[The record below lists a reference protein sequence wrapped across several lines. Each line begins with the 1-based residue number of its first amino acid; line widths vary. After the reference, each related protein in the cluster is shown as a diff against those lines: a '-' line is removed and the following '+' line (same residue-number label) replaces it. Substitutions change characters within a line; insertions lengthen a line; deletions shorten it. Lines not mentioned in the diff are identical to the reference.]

1 MRERVEYGEA
11 GRQEFGQG
19 AGRQPERWAG
29 RWVRGWHGRRPAS
42 GPRPVRPAGVVVMV
56 RPVEAPRPVR
66 DVAVGSA
73 AVGPSAIG
81 SVRERVG
88 AECAGAERVGG
99 AWAGVRPPGP
109 RLLVRGTAAP
119 YGRSWATTPLRRV
132 VAGLGLVAAS
142 AAVVVALGLLARVAE
157 PAVAPA
163 PAGPSTPAV
172 AAAPVVVTAPDVVAA
187 PVVVTAEPGETVWD
201 VAARVA
207 PGRPGAEVAAVAERI
222 VADNALRSM
231 RLEPGQVLRV
241 AGG

>member
-11 GRQEFGQG
+11 GRQEFGQV
-19 AGRQPERWAG
+19 AGRRPERWAG

-66 DVAVGSA
+66 
-73 AVGPSAIG
+73 
-81 SVRERVG
+81 ERVG
-88 AECAGAERVGG
+88 VERVGG
-99 AWAGVRPPGP
+99 VRADVRPSGP
-109 RLLVRGTAAP
+109 RVLVRGTGAP
-119 YGRSWATTPLRRV
+119 YGPSWATTPLRRV
-132 VAGLGLVAAS
+132 VACLGLVAAS

-157 PAVAPA
+157 PAAAPA
-163 PAGPSTPAV
+163 PASPPAPV
-172 AAAPVVVTAPDVVAA
+172 GTAPVGTAPVVVTAQ
-187 PVVVTAEPGETVWD
+187 PGETVWD

-222 VADNALRSM
+222 VADNALGSV

-241 AGG
+241 AEG